1 MAQWVVYRVIV
12 QFGNRKVAE
21 AIQWSWRINYLAV
34 STSPQS
40 RTPWVGHEAEWE
52 MKSQRW
58 RARENRKLF
67 FANMSHSDSV
77 FMHVQTKPLWG
88 LCIFRPSICPADLLA
103 HPPHS
108 GTTFACGGSCHW
120 LPAVSRMCHLLNHPI
135 QGAAAI
141 KNSLPLFQA
150 PQQTTPNIAC
160 GVPTRQIVICPF
172 GVWSTPVVPFYG
184 WKSSPGLTC
193 QWEVFTHTIFPWLWF
208 YKLHMLPPQ
217 CHILEEDLLC
227 HYPCLQE

>member
-120 LPAVSRMCHLLNHPI
+120 LPAVSRMCHLLNHPT
-135 QGAAAI
+135 QWAAAI
-141 KNSLPLFQA
+141 K
-150 PQQTTPNIAC
+150 
-160 GVPTRQIVICPF
+160 IV
-172 GVWSTPVVPFYG
+172 
-184 WKSSPGLTC
+184 
-193 QWEVFTHTIFPWLWF
+193 FP
-208 YKLHMLPPQ
+208 YSKLHSRLPHQ
-217 CHILEEDLLC
+217 SLLC
-227 HYPCLQE
+227 TDETDRDLSFWSVKYSRCAFLWPEVLTWPHLPMRGFYAYNLSVTMVL